1 MGSISYLQAI
11 KPDTG
16 KIHKLIENGLLH
28 DWIIRIEY
36 ASGDSEHAQWHQWDE
51 SFFALSSADSVIA
64 ALKACY
70 TKNPHC
76 TIRINAEKVRP
87 LTCMLYTVYDPRFL
101 PAEAIMK
108 PLTSRLKYPG
118 EQDYTST
125 PASLITRN

>member
-16 KIHKLIENGLLH
+16 KIKKLIENGLLY
-28 DWIIRIEY
+28 DWIVRIEY
-36 ASGDSEHAQWHQWDE
+36 ASGESEHAQWHQWNE

-64 ALKACY
+64 ALKVCY
-70 TKNPHC
+70 AKNPHC

-87 LTCMLYTVYDPRFL
+87 RSCMLYTVYDPQFL

-108 PLTSRLKYPG
+108 PLTSRLQYPG
-118 EQDYTST
+118 KQDYTST
-125 PASLITRN
+125 PSSLITRN

>member
-16 KIHKLIENGLLH
+16 KIHKLIENGLLY

-36 ASGDSEHAQWHQWDE
+36 ASVESEHAQWYQWNE
-51 SFFALSSADSVIA
+51 TFFALSSADSVIA

-70 TKNPHC
+70 AKNLHC

-87 LTCMLYTVYDPRFL
+87 RSCMLYTVYAPQFL

-118 EQDYTST
+118 EQDYTSA
-125 PASLITRN
+125 PARLITRN